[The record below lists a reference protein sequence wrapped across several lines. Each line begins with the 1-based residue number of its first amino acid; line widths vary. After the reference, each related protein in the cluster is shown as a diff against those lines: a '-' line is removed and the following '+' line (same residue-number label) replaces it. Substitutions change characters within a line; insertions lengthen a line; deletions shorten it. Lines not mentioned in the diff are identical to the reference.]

1 MLIYEHCP
9 VRAHRI
15 LSFSI
20 FCALTSLHVYSIFQV
35 SFTLTLLESWFMYAA
50 KVVKLDLDN
59 AGTHIIPWE
68 EAKKLQAAM
77 KEQFGTV
84 LRGSTRISKTACPTL
99 ETMCSLKLSCGP
111 VSIPFASVPEL
122 YEHITRA
129 VDYKTWKHRSTK
141 ELMKD
146 PKWRAAHP
154 DRVRGDSAAS
164 RSERA
169 AVVVTAP
176 TQTAADS
183 TSRADV
189 LSLATAVSD
198 SGTSALFDALSRPE
212 QERLVFVV
220 YKTGAYTYD
229 GLAEYLHVS
238 TQVIKNNL
246 CQYRKHHGIPPLPS
260 GKKALN
266 VLSLNI

>member
-1 MLIYEHCP
+1 
-9 VRAHRI
+9 
-15 LSFSI
+15 
-20 FCALTSLHVYSIFQV
+20 
-35 SFTLTLLESWFMYAA
+35 MYAA

-59 AGTHIIPWE
+59 AGIRVIPWE
-68 EAKKLQAAM
+68 EAERLQVAM
-77 KEQFGTV
+77 KEQFGTS
-84 LRGSTRISKTACPTL
+84 LRGFSHISKKACPTL
-99 ETMCSLKLSCGP
+99 ETMCSLKLSCGT

-129 VDYKTWKHRSTK
+129 VDRKTWKHRSTK
-141 ELMKD
+141 ELLKD
-146 PKWRAAHP
+146 SKWRAAHP
-154 DRVRGDSAAS
+154 ERVKSLNTS
-164 RSERA
+164 LRSEHT
-169 AVVVTAP
+169 AVVTTAP

-183 TSRADV
+183 TPRADV
-189 LSLATAVSD
+189 LSLATAISD
-198 SGTSALFDALSRPE
+198 SGTSALFDALSRSE

-260 GKKALN
+260 GKKSMN